1 MATHIGLRNAVK
13 LLAAIERKIAEV
25 GDDPNL
31 ETARNEAETML
42 NDAGE
47 ITPRQRT
54 LLKDFIKGVLATEN
68 TLTPTRSR
76 TLPDD

>member
-1 MATHIGLRNAVK
+1 
-13 LLAAIERKIAEV
+13 
-25 GDDPNL
+25 
-31 ETARNEAETML
+31 ML